1 MESFMNS
8 FEEFLKG
15 TLTFFRMYYLSTEG
29 MKVFSRIEPAY
40 LIVPQKNLRIF
51 TCFDYIYLPC

>member
-40 LIVPQKNLRIF
+40 LIVSQKN
-51 TCFDYIYLPC
+51 